1 LVTDSISDL
10 FFTTSERANENLKMS
25 GFKDDQIVFVG
36 NTMIDTLLHHEKDL
50 TAPALFQSNNLS
62 AKGYLVMTLH
72 RPSNVDS
79 REQLTSLFEVIDE
92 MLSDIPVVFPIHPRT
107 RKNMELFGIAPKNV
121 ILADPMSYFEFN
133 YLVKNALGVITDSG
147 GITEE
152 TTVMSV
158 PCITLRNSTERP
170 ETVELGTN
178 ELIGTDPNQ
187 LREAL
192 KQLLSGNWKKGSIP
206 PLWDGKTAGR
216 IVDYFKNTN

>member
-1 LVTDSISDL
+1 
-10 FFTTSERANENLKMS
+10 
-25 GFKDDQIVFVG
+25 
-36 NTMIDTLLHHEKDL
+36 
-50 TAPALFQSNNLS
+50 
-62 AKGYLVMTLH
+62 
-72 RPSNVDS
+72 
-79 REQLTSLFEVIDE
+79 
-92 MLSDIPVVFPIHPRT
+92 
-107 RKNMELFGIAPKNV
+107 MELFGIAPKNV

-206 PLWDGKTAGR
+206 PLWDGETATR
-216 IVDYFKNTN
+216 IINYFILNA